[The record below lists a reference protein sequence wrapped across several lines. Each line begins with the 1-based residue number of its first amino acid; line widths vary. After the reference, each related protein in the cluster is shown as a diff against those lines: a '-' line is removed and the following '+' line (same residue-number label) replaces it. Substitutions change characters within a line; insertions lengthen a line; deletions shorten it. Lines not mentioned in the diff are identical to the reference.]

1 MLDNPRYQ
9 QFYEMAGCIACT
21 WRAREYHVALGSV
34 GSDKS
39 NILWTEHITLVVIG
53 L

>member
-1 MLDNPRYQ
+1 
-9 QFYEMAGCIACT
+9 MAGRGAYT
-21 WRAREYHVALGSV
+21 WRAREFNVALGSV

-39 NILWTEHITLVVIG
+39 NILWTEHITLVVIW

>member
-34 GSDKS
+34 GSDNS
-39 NILWTEHITLVVIG
+39 NILRTEHFTLVVIG